1 MGEQKER
8 NAFFSDPNY
17 VSLLWTSYTF
27 QDNFYEALFFRGGPC
42 HTVMLQRCSNH
53 YREEIHLVGTLLLT
67 LFIED
72 INMTSLPY
80 SAWKQLL
87 LLV

>member
-1 MGEQKER
+1 MKHCFVWESR
-8 NAFFSDPNY
+8 
-17 VSLLWTSYTF
+17 L
-27 QDNFYEALFFRGGPC
+27 
-42 HTVMLQRCSNH
+42 TVVLQRNSNH
-53 YREEIHLVGTLLLT
+53 YREEIHLVDTLLLT

-87 LLV
+87 LLA